1 MRSLGI
7 VLCAALLLF
16 VTGNLNSSEKLSET
30 KRAEQAEKSSAVVR
44 YRLDA
49 AQSKFVVH
57 AFRGG
62 VAWFKG
68 HDHYIAARDF
78 TGEAQLTLDAVNP
91 ASLKLTV
98 RADSLEET
106 DAAFTP
112 QQKQIIKKELEDLV
126 LETKKYPEI
135 TFESTD
141 VQGNL
146 NGGQIDVKIGGNLT
160 LHGVTK
166 RIVIPA
172 RVTASG
178 ETLRAQ
184 GEFEINRKDFNV
196 NATNAFHGTVRI
208 KHELKFTFDIVGQ
221 RIS

>member
-1 MRSLGI
+1 MRISGI
-7 VLCAALLLF
+7 ILCAALLLI
-16 VTGNLNSSEKLSET
+16 TNNLSSSEKFSET
-30 KRAEQAEKSSAVVR
+30 KIEAGKSSAAVVR

-49 AQSKFVVH
+49 ARSKFMVH

-62 VAWFKG
+62 LAWFKG
-68 HDHYIAARDF
+68 HDHTIAARDF
-78 TGEAQLTLDAVNP
+78 TGEAELALDAVNP
-91 ASLKLTV
+91 ASLKMTV
-98 RADSLEET
+98 RAASLEET

-112 QQKQIIKKELEDLV
+112 QQKQIIKKELDELV
-126 LETKKYPEI
+126 LETAKYPEI
-135 TFESTD
+135 TFQSTD

-146 NGGQIDVKIGGNLT
+146 SGGQIDVKIGGNLT

-172 RVTASG
+172 RVTVSG
-178 ETLRAQ
+178 ETMRAQ

-196 NATNAFHGTVRI
+196 NATNAFHGFVRI

-221 RIS
+221 RVG

>member
-1 MRSLGI
+1 MRISGFI
-7 VLCAALLLF
+7 LCALLVLVTNALPTAENF
-16 VTGNLNSSEKLSET
+16 SET
-30 KRAEQAEKSSAVVR
+30 KSVKEKSPPAVLR

-49 AQSKFVVH
+49 AQSKFMVH

-62 VAWFKG
+62 LAWFKG

-78 TGEAQLTLDAVNP
+78 TGEAQLALDVVNP
-91 ASLKLTV
+91 ASLKITV

-112 QQKQIIKKELEDLV
+112 QQKQIINKELDELV
-126 LETKKYPEI
+126 LESAKYPEI

-146 NGGQIDVKIGGNLT
+146 NGGQIDVKIGGNLS
-160 LHGVTK
+160 LHGVT
-166 RIVIPA
+166 RRVVIPA
-172 RVTASG
+172 RVTVSG
-178 ETLRAQ
+178 DTLRAQ
-184 GEFEINRKDFNV
+184 GEFEINRKDFKV
-196 NATNAFHGTVRI
+196 NATNAFHGSVRI
-208 KHELKFTFDIVGQ
+208 KHELKFTFDIVGE

>member
-1 MRSLGI
+1 MRVSAI
-7 VLCAALLLF
+7 ALCAALLLF
-16 VTGNLNSSEKLSET
+16 VTGNLSSSEKFSET
-30 KRAEQAEKSSAVVR
+30 KRVETEKSSAVVR

-49 AQSKFVVH
+49 SQSKFMVH

-62 VAWFKG
+62 LAWFKG
-68 HDHYIAARDF
+68 HDHFIAARDF
-78 TGEAQLTLDAVNP
+78 TGEAGLSLDAVNP

-196 NATNAFHGTVRI
+196 NATNAFHGAVRV

-221 RIS
+221 RIL